1 MMTSA
6 FQIAATHGRGYPSN
20 VVSQRYGDHI
30 PSVKL
35 ATDTDNGQLIAVG
48 AWAGWDYFD
57 EAAVTTFTGKVIA
70 QDKNGDW
77 LVLVTDPGDACL
89 VYQKPL
95 TPYETP
101 TELLNEKTMY
111 NKADDIV
118 RAYVLTKFD
127 RFTSSTENFDASAL
141 PAGTTNFVGK
151 SVTGVANK
159 KLVLA

>member
-6 FQIAATHGRGYPSN
+6 FAIAATHGRGFPSN

-35 ATDTDNGQLIAVG
+35 SSDTDNGMLIAVG
-48 AWAGWDYFD
+48 DWQGWDYFA
-57 EAAVTTFTGKVIA
+57 EAAVTTFTGKIVA

-89 VYQKPL
+89 VYQKPM

-101 TELLNEKTMY
+101 KELLNEKTMY
-111 NKADDIV
+111 NLKDDIV

-127 RFTSSTENFDASAL
+127 RFTSSTENFSGT
-141 PAGTTNFVGK
+141 PAIGK
-151 SVTGVANK
+151 NITGVTGKKMVVA
-159 KLVLA
+159 